1 MPQVAMLT
9 WAYFAAL
16 LTDPGEVPVGWHPF
30 PDDAVGWRQR
40 ALWWQS
46 TVLAAAVAAG
56 QPVDVQWVQG
66 FTLQFRGS
74 VHAAAV
80 QPPLPYALDNSTL
93 LVPARTNQCNLSPSH
108 RDRACCFW
116 QLCFVQ
122 LRNCMCAAFNSR
134 PPSLCPLLPVP
145 ICRQQP
151 GSWNCFSLRITT
163 LTGGT
168 LGGRASAN
176 TASHGSRSGH
186 TTAA

>member
-40 ALWWQS
+40 ALWWLS

-66 FTLQFRGS
+66 FTLQLRGS

-80 QPPLPYALDNSTL
+80 QPPFPTPLTTPPFWCQPGQTSATSVQATVTEHVAFGSCAFCNCVTACALPSTAALL
-93 LVPARTNQCNLSPSH
+93 PLVP
-108 RDRACCFW
+108 CCRCQFADSS
-116 QLCFVQ
+116 QG
-122 LRNCMCAAFNSR
+122 A
-134 PPSLCPLLPVP
+134 
-145 ICRQQP
+145 
-151 GSWNCFSLRITT
+151 G
-163 LTGGT
+163 
-168 LGGRASAN
+168 
-176 TASHGSRSGH
+176 TASVCGLLH
-186 TTAA
+186 